1 MLGMRLDR
9 RVDLA
14 LNKMGELKAPEPP
27 IGEQR
32 GQPLAQP
39 AKADQ
44 AGVVADLGAAAI
56 VLGDPL
62 RIEQERSVLAKQ
74 VGEDVGVVLIELW
87 LRRGNR

>member
-32 GQPLAQP
+32 G
-39 AKADQ
+39 
-44 AGVVADLGAAAI
+44 
-56 VLGDPL
+56 
-62 RIEQERSVLAKQ
+62 
-74 VGEDVGVVLIELW
+74 
-87 LRRGNR
+87 